1 MYHML
6 VRVQYIPVLY
16 VRTLPPSSF
25 SPTYIH
31 TSIHPAVP
39 VSRSALRRS
48 RLFPPSH
55 SSIRASLLPLSP
67 PLPAP
72 APAPAQPGEISIA
85 ISPCSGPSLLVP
97 GHSTLHFPFSG
108 EEGGKRDCLSHTR
121 SPDST
126 ACIVRAVQYR
136 TGLWVRC
143 GGVMDSR
150 YCTAQY
156 IKKECR

>member
-1 MYHML
+1 MY
-6 VRVQYIPVLY
+6 VPS
-16 VRTLPPSSF
+16 LPLPSHLH
-25 SPTYIH
+25 TYIH
-31 TSIHPAVP
+31 PYILQCLCPAPHYVARDLSPLLTHPFELPSSLFPLPCQPQLQPQPSPAK
-39 VSRSALRRS
+39 SRSRS
-48 RLFPPSH
+48 R
-55 SSIRASLLPLSP
+55 RASVQAYWCPAILLCVSLS
-67 PLPAP
+67 LGKRG
-72 APAPAQPGEISIA
+72 GE
-85 ISPCSGPSLLVP
+85 
-97 GHSTLHFPFSG
+97 
-108 EEGGKRDCLSHTR
+108 RDCLSHTR